1 MVDEI
6 SGRCPPA
13 TAMFAAEAAMRG
25 PSGNKRQSIEA
36 TEGLGRLSDPQRH
49 AWS

>member
-6 SGRCPPA
+6 SGRRPPA
-13 TAMFAAEAAMRG
+13 TAMFAEAAMRG
-25 PSGNKRQSIEA
+25 PSGNERQSIEA